1 MSYPKIYLD
10 TNIIRDC
17 IKRRKDISLTLLKEI
32 NVRNIECITGIF
44 TLLEL
49 WNIEKQEAFFFKAIR
64 KGSDLNT
71 IIRNRHQMYLNES
84 DLNEINEE
92 LDRFFAE
99 YNQITTV
106 QLAQEGWKFA
116 FAIARTTSI
125 GPADILQL
133 ATALGE
139 KCDVLISNDSYFS
152 KEAKKFVSAND
163 FLLQILDSRQAEL
176 SLNNP

>member
-1 MSYPKIYLD
+1 MS
-10 TNIIRDC
+10 
-17 IKRRKDISLTLLKEI
+17 
-32 NVRNIECITGIF
+32 
-44 TLLEL
+44 
-49 WNIEKQEAFFFKAIR
+49 
-64 KGSDLNT
+64 
-71 IIRNRHQMYLNES
+71 LNES

-92 LDRFFAE
+92 LDRFFVE

-106 QLAQEGWKFA
+106 QLAQEGWNFA

-152 KEAKKFVSAND
+152 KEAKKFVSANN

-176 SLNNP
+176 SFKNP